1 MIKKNIISVTVA
13 LVIMY
18 LSLSNANTFDKVSI
32 FNFPFMDKIVHF
44 GMYFALMS
52 SIIFENRKS
61 FKNLRGLLLA
71 APIPLLYGILMEILQ
86 STITVNRSGSVFDVL
101 ANSVGIIVSVL
112 VWLWVKPL
120 IMKETVR

>member
-18 LSLSNANTFDKVSI
+18 LSLSNANTFNKVSI

-61 FKNLRGLLLA
+61 FKNLSGLLLA
-71 APIPLLYGILMEILQ
+71 AIIPLLYGILMEILQ
-86 STITVNRSGSVFDVL
+86 STISVNRSGSVFDVL
-101 ANSVGIIVSVL
+101 ANSAGIIVSVL

>member
-52 SIIFENRKS
+52 SIIFENRKN
-61 FKNLRGLLLA
+61 FKNLRGLLLSA
-71 APIPLLYGILMEILQ
+71 IIPLLYGILMEILQ